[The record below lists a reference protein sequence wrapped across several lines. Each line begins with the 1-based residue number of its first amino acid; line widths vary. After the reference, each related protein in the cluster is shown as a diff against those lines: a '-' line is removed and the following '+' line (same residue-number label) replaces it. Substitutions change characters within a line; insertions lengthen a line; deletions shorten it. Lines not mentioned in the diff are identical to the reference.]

1 MTLSVCQ
8 RVVTTALYNDLSVCQ
23 GVVTTALYND
33 VVGVPGNGHF
43 SSIQ

>member
-1 MTLSVCQ
+1 MTSVCQ
-8 RVVTTALYNDLSVCQ
+8 GVVTTALYNDVLSVCQ

-33 VVGVPGNGHF
+33 VSAPGSGHF